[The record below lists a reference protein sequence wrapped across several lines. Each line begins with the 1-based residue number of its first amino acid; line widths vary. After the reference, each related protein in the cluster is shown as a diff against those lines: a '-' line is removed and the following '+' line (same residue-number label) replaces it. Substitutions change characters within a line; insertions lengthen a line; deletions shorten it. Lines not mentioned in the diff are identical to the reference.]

1 MSPAIR
7 IIITVGAPVT
17 GNAGTSCGT
26 TGVSVTTGGV
36 IGTTGVGVVGFG
48 VTVAVFVAAITAL
61 GLAGALRTIPGIL
74 RGTVNSRIESTQA
87 LIVWFVSD
95 KAEVIVSTY
104 DAPGVNGEAVIIV
117 ATDLLLLPVIDAIL
131 TLSLVA

>member
-1 MSPAIR
+1 MS

-17 GNAGTSCGT
+17 GKAGTSCGT

-36 IGTTGVGVVGFG
+36 TGTTGVGVVGVGVVGFG
-48 VTVAVFVAAITAL
+48 ATVAVLVAAITAL

-95 KAEVIVSTY
+95 RAEVIVST
-104 DAPGVNGEAVIIV
+104 
-117 ATDLLLLPVIDAIL
+117 
-131 TLSLVA
+131 